1 MSDSEESVEVK
12 VKLPAKEKKPRSEKQ
27 IEAQKKAFAVL
38 KQKREEAAKAKKE
51 SKDAAEVNKDKWR
64 ELKKKAP
71 AEELVTKK
79 DLEGFMS
86 EVRGF
91 MKPQVVEKVVEKPVE
106 RIVEKPVERVIER
119 VVEKNV
125 PAPNVKLT
133 GHELLDKLFFSK

>member
-12 VKLPAKEKKPRSEKQ
+12 VKLPVKEKKPRTEKQ
-27 IEAQKKAFAVL
+27 IAAQQKAFAVL
-38 KQKREEAAKAKKE
+38 KEKREQKAKQVKE
-51 SKDAAEVNKDKWR
+51 EKDKAEVNKDKWR

-91 MKPQVVEKVVEKPVE
+91 MKPQVVEKIVEKPVE

-119 VVEKNV
+119 VVERPP
-125 PAPNVKLT
+125 PAQPEKLS
-133 GHELLDKLFFSK
+133 GHALLDKLFFNK